1 MTDFITTQMYK
12 RNVETKY
19 SKPNI
24 RYKVIDRI
32 EFRIN
37 TVMNTTYKQ
46 YLLIFKP
53 GLSYLWNIK

>member
-1 MTDFITTQMYK
+1 MTDFITTLKYK
-12 RNVETKY
+12 RSIEIKY

-46 YLLIFKP
+46 YLLIFKSE
-53 GLSYLWNIK
+53 LSYLWNIK

>member
-1 MTDFITTQMYK
+1 MTNFITTQTYK

-32 EFRIN
+32 IIRIN
-37 TVMNTTYKQ
+37 MVMNTTYKQ

-53 GLSYLWNIK
+53 ELSYLWSIK

>member
-19 SKPNI
+19 SKSNI

-32 EFRIN
+32 VFRIN
-37 TVMNTTYKQ
+37 MVMSTTHKQ

-53 GLSYLWNIK
+53 ELSYLWSIK